1 MCVTVFMSL
10 CVCVC
15 VCVCVC
21 DCVCVTVCVRV
32 CVCGSQTMN
41 NTLTSVSAVLGFHS
55 MLTQTQFYAS
65 LRDEKIHEG
74 GFTGELLVQ
83 ARLCL
88 FL

>member
-1 MCVTVFMSL
+1 MCETVYVTVCVCVCVTVFMSL

-15 VCVCVC
+15 VCVCV
-21 DCVCVTVCVRV
+21 VLRL
-32 CVCGSQTMN
+32 N

-74 GFTGELLVQ
+74 GFSGELLVQ
-83 ARLCL
+83 TRLCF

>member
-1 MCVTVFMSL
+1 M
-10 CVCVC
+10 C